1 MGPPMPCKN
10 RRPSRHS
17 WELTCEPQ
25 RRSRTARTDLQI
37 DFVCMSCR
45 PCLDRFLYCIEWQ
58 ILQPL
63 VRQLETARL
72 RRVNAFGWRYSMQ
85 PVRSFGDGYGGY
97 RSSAFGCVGP
107 LDACRMCMFGSLAL
121 AEAKA
126 PAAPAVKAKPSHIAP
141 EALRVGKSWFG
152 RKFMKF
158 QYKSHR
164 VIDLEWSRPCW
175 IVWWFFSSSPSQQRV
190 HLCPTL
196 HVSMLKKY
204 NAFEYA

>member
-1 MGPPMPCKN
+1 MAFRQDNLVYLLILHWVWGPPMPCKN

-126 PAAPAVKAKPSHIAP
+126 PRSPGSESKAFSHCARGP
-141 EALRVGKSWFG
+141 
-152 RKFMKF
+152 
-158 QYKSHR
+158 Q
-164 VIDLEWSRPCW
+164 SRQVMIW
-175 IVWWFFSSSPSQQRV
+175 QEIYEISIQES
-190 HLCPTL
+190 
-196 HVSMLKKY
+196 
-204 NAFEYA
+204 